1 MNNSQRQGGQSLV
14 FVVLAIIALIAMAGL
29 IIDGGYAYA
38 MRRQA
43 QNAADAGALAGAR
56 ALAERVTCDT
66 NGQPVDGSATDD
78 AMIAMRINEY
88 VERNGIPDAGGSA
101 WDEINT
107 NVRRR
112 YIDKNGNE
120 LGAQDIG
127 VMQYVPAN
135 AVGVRVTPRLQTS
148 TFFMGVLGF
157 NQVTVAATADARMG
171 VVMSLD
177 GGSIFPVALDL
188 PTAQAAENGQLIRI
202 WTNDKINN
210 QVGGVEINEG
220 GSWVQRGYRGWLS
233 LDYVYSEQYASLNGT
248 RVTDGSHSNN
258 RLKYWCCNDYPHLVY
273 AGQVGNPHTGD
284 FIYGDPG
291 TRSSALDTATCREGQ
306 VVIIP
311 IYDAIYSSDYLDNAG
326 FPDPPQPPGWTSPP
340 KQGTLFHIVGFAAVK
355 IQFIASQG
363 NDKYV
368 QSEVKRVV
376 VGGNINPDNP
386 NPCSVLVKSV
396 GLTR

>member
-1 MNNSQRQGGQSLV
+1 MGRHDSQRQGGQSLV
-14 FVVLAIIALIAMAGL
+14 FVALAIVALVAMAGL

-56 ALAERVTCDT
+56 ALAERVTCDAG
-66 NGQPVDGSATDD
+66 GQPLEGGPGDD
-78 AMIAMRINEY
+78 TAIAERINEY
-88 VERNGIPDAGGSA
+88 AERNGIPDTNGSA
-101 WDEINT
+101 WDDINT

-112 YIDKNGNE
+112 YIDKDGNE
-120 LGAQDIG
+120 IGAQDIG
-127 VMQYVPAN
+127 ILQYVPVN
-135 AVGVRVTPRLQTS
+135 AVGVRVTPQMQVP

-171 VVMSLD
+171 VVTSLP

-202 WTNDKINN
+202 WTKDKIG
-210 QVGGVEINEG
+210 QVEMFEG
-220 GSWVQRGYRGWLS
+220 GTWVQRGYRGWLS
-233 LDYVYSEQYASLNGT
+233 LDYIYSEQYAGLNGT
-248 RVTDGSHSNN
+248 RVVDGSHSNN
-258 RLKYWCCNDYPHLVY
+258 RLKYWCCHDYPHMVY

-291 TRSSALDTATCREGQ
+291 TRSSALDTASCRENQ

-311 IYDAIYSSDYLDNAG
+311 IYDAIYSSDYLDGAG

-340 KQGTLFHIVGFAAVK
+340 KQGTLFHIVGFAAVQIK
-355 IQFIASQG
+355 FIASQG

-368 QSEVKRVV
+368 QSEVRKVV
-376 VGGNINPDNP
+376 IGANIDPDNP
-386 NPCSVLVKSV
+386 DPCSVFVKSV